1 MERILQA
8 RVKTLEKENAAL
20 QARVE
25 TLENEK
31 AASASAVEERVL
43 FPLGSTARAAQEMA
57 FDMVA
62 GRIQCAQDAE
72 SAACMSVSGEAKA
85 IASSVAV
92 TAAHDIDDPCAC
104 KRPES
109 VLQQLVPDEEVPFS
123 FCSHRVVHSSR
134 TCITCP

>member
-1 MERILQA
+1 MKKQRQPRQLKSECSSRWDRPRELLK
-8 RVKTLEKENAAL
+8 RW
-20 QARVE
+20 R
-25 TLENEK
+25 
-31 AASASAVEERVL
+31 
-43 FPLGSTARAAQEMA
+43 STWSQE
-57 FDMVA
+57 
-62 GRIQCAQDAE
+62 CAQDAE

>member
-1 MERILQA
+1 M
-8 RVKTLEKENAAL
+8 
-20 QARVE
+20 E

-62 GRIQCAQDAE
+62 GRIKCAE

-109 VLQQLVPDEEVPFS
+109 ALQQLVPDEEVPFS

-134 TCITCP
+134 ACITCP